1 MEADMTEATA
11 PPARPVPA
19 AVPEAARG
27 AGEVGEAHAVSGA
40 DSAVLHAI
48 RRPGVT
54 LAVWRRTVPAAL
66 AAFVDGV
73 SDMPSQ
79 VRCTVRPTGA
89 APGLAAAL
97 APVLPGPDF
106 GQRLLVNDLA
116 RLVRLFADATGAWS
130 VAVRL
135 ERLDTDACR
144 MFHADFVGIRLL
156 CTYAGPGT
164 QWVPNRSAVRAALGS
179 GDNAAICPRPE
190 AIQALPRF
198 AVGLFKG
205 DAWPGNRGNGI
216 VHRSPPVAGT
226 GRTRLLAC
234 LDTAE

>member
-1 MEADMTEATA
+1 MD
-11 PPARPVPA
+11 RLPVT
-19 AVPEAARG
+19 VPEAAGG
-27 AGEVGEAHAVSGA
+27 AEAGAAHAVSGTA
-40 DSAVLHAI
+40 SEILQAI

-66 AAFVDGV
+66 AAFAEGA
-73 SDMPSQ
+73 SAMPPL
-79 VRCTVRPTGA
+79 VRCTVRPAGA

-116 RLVRLFADATGAWS
+116 HLVRLFADAAGAWS

-144 MFHADFVGIRLL
+144 VFHADFVGIRLL

-164 QWVPNRSAVRAALGS
+164 QWLPNRSAVRAALGS
-179 GDNAAICPRPE
+179 GDNAAICPRPD
-190 AIQALPRF
+190 AIRALPRF

-226 GRTRLLAC
+226 GQTRLLAC
-234 LDTAE
+234 LDIGD